1 MLLLNIKMKIF
12 SLYDKALNKRYD
24 NLVSLDLELND
35 EIKKIVEY
43 LNKQDYLII
52 KERGTVIGYINLNE
66 ISDLLSR

>member
-1 MLLLNIKMKIF
+1 MIKFLIKNIE
-12 SLYDKALNKRYD
+12 

-52 KERGTVIGYINLNE
+52 KVKGAIVGYINLNE